1 MIKEPYYE
9 SKIYMGCV
17 KSRLLKPIYKREI
30 RENEVRQVIGE
41 QQESYHIVIPLRI
54 TKTRFVAGSVYQE
67 NGWEIAAINYPRTN
81 TTVQEIDDFML
92 ILAKVLLNKFYQ
104 HRVSIVNP
112 REIIMLTGEDDL
124 E

>member
-1 MIKEPYYE
+1 
-9 SKIYMGCV
+9 MGCV

-30 RENEVRQVIGE
+30 REDEVRQTIGE

-81 TTVQEIDDFML
+81 ATVQEIDDFML